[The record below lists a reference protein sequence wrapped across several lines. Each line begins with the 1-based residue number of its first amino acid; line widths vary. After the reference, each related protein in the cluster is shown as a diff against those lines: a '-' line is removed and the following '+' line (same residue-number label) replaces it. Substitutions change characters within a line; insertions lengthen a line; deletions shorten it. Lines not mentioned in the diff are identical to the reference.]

1 VREYAASKQMSE
13 QQAIQIGMKEK
24 AEEFKRT
31 GSEIY
36 R

>member
-1 VREYAASKQMSE
+1 LDE
-13 QQAIQIGMKEK
+13 QEALIMGLKDK
-24 AEEFKRT
+24 SDEFKRT